1 MVRMGS
7 KPGRI
12 VAALLILLLLAGFF
26 YFNPRRS
33 LDDAESIID
42 STLKQ
47 GKRITSYQFLLELAF
62 NQGNETREHFA
73 QVWYRSPHFFR
84 VELFPSCPEENSKP
98 DQVIVSDGEKIW
110 LSSPEMGDFFPLDP
124 GVQELA
130 PTPFLLNNF
139 LNGLANSREREFL
152 GIEKKEKHSYYL
164 LRVVPQDSR
173 RDHAYEEI
181 WLEKGTMLPVQ
192 ILVYDQQDKLK
203 QRVLFRKT
211 ILNADIPEEFFQI
224 DNKGGTV
231 KQ

>member
-1 MVRMGS
+1 MGS

-12 VAALLILLLLAGFF
+12 VAALLALLLVAGFF
-26 YFNPRRS
+26 YFNSRRG
-33 LDDAESIID
+33 LDAESIID
-42 STLKQ
+42 NTLKQ
-47 GKRITSYQFLLELAF
+47 GKRITSYQFLLELVF

-84 VELFPSCPEENSKP
+84 VELFSSCPEENSKP
-98 DQVIVSDGEKIW
+98 DQIIVSDGEKMW
-110 LSSPEMGDFFPLDP
+110 LSSPEMGDFFPLDS

-152 GIEKKEKHSYYL
+152 GVEKKEKHSYYL

-173 RDHAYEEI
+173 RDHAYEEV
-181 WLEKGTMLPVQ
+181 WLEKRTMLPVQ

-224 DNKGGTV
+224 NNKGGTV